1 MMAFD
6 ELTSQFPPPSLNQ
19 LKGLSYPK
27 LKMTFRSLPTTSDEI
42 AVVIFALR
50 SYMFFWPFVRS
61 YSPVSREGGEEQ
73 KSASSI
79 EQEEE
84 EEEGMSREEEEEEE
98 EDLVAG
104 MPVKVETE
112 QEEEEEDVEIDDEH
126 YRKDE
131 K

>member
-1 MMAFD
+1 
-6 ELTSQFPPPSLNQ
+6 
-19 LKGLSYPK
+19 
-27 LKMTFRSLPTTSDEI
+27 MTFRSLPTTSDEI

-84 EEEGMSREEEEEEE
+84 GMSREEEEEEEEEE

-112 QEEEEEDVEIDDEH
+112 QEEEEEEDVEIDEEH